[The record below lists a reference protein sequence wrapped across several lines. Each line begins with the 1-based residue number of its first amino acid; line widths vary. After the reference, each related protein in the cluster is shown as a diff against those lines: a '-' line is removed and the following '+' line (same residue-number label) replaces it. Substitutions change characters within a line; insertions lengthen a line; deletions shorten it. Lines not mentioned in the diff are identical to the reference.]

1 MKAKQSFSQW
11 CELLT
16 QFGVFRM
23 YDSDLSGVRIVSFG
37 DIKSLPVPT
46 LLRVHSSC
54 TASELFS
61 SLDCDCADQLSQ
73 SMRIITEAGHGII
86 IHLRQ
91 EGRGHGISKKIE
103 AVRLMQNEYLDTVEA
118 FDALGL
124 AHDIREYPQAV
135 EILKTLNIKEI
146 RLITNNP
153 NKRQYLENAGITI
166 AELICLPPIVREE
179 NRDYLLSKKKKLGHE
194 INLPK

>member
-1 MKAKQSFSQW
+1 
-11 CELLT
+11 
-16 QFGVFRM
+16 
-23 YDSDLSGVRIVSFG
+23 
-37 DIKSLPVPT
+37 
-46 LLRVHSSC
+46 
-54 TASELFS
+54 
-61 SLDCDCADQLSQ
+61 
-73 SMRIITEAGHGII
+73 MRIITEAGHGII